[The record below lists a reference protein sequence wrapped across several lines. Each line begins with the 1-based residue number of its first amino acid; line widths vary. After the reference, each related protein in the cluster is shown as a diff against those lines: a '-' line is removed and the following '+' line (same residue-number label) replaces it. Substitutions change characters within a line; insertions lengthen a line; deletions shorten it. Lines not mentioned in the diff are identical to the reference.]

1 MDLSFIMLNKI
12 EQHLERLHLLQKEVL
27 TFKEGCNFCGFTPS
41 WMYKLTGK
49 RKIPFYKPNGKKIF
63 FRRSELEVW
72 LFAIRISPQGIS
84 RQRSSSFSKKGRA
97 TS

>member
-27 TFKEGCNFCGFTPS
+27 TFKEGCSFCDFSPS

-49 RKIPFYKPNGKKIF
+49 RKIPFYKPNGKKIYF
-63 FRRSELEVW
+63 LRSELEVW
-72 LFAIRISPQGIS
+72 LLAIRISPQGKS
-84 RQRSSSFSKKGRA
+84 RQRSLSLCKKRRA